1 MEHKIAYTQK
11 ALNDLDEIEAY
22 IALDSPRMAR
32 RWIQRIIDKIE
43 QLRRFP
49 ESGKISPIF
58 EKPQIREILLGSY
71 KIIYRIK
78 PYNQISILRVIHMA
92 RLLG

>member
-1 MEHKIAYTQK
+1 MEYEIAYTKK
-11 ALNDLDEIEAY
+11 ALSDLDEIEAY

-49 ESGKISPIF
+49 ESGKISSIF
-58 EKPQIREILLGSY
+58 EKPQIREILIGNY

-78 PYNQISILRVIHMA
+78 PYNKISILRILHMA